1 MSKKENSQY
10 LRSSVKKLDKIN
22 NLEINFTG
30 TLKDVMENPT
40 KWAEQQVKQGVY
52 DNLSKYLEAK
62 ELGEEFWDGIKNNK
76 KL

>member
-30 TLKDVMENPT
+30 TLKDVMKDPI

-62 ELGEEFWDGIKNNK
+62 KLGEEFWDEVKDK
-76 KL
+76 D